1 MRFTGGQK
9 FKCSVVSLTSILL
22 FLFSF
27 NSWSQSV
34 LLDDFNRANNNTVGL
49 SWVETQ
55 TVSPTSATITTNV
68 LRMNSTTAGRDYVT
82 YDVTS
87 MYNTVLSSNT
97 GLLEW
102 AFNMRQSR
110 ADPSGFDAG
119 NYGIAFVLG
128 STTNNLMTSSGYAV
142 VLGNS
147 GSGDNLRLVSF
158 AGGVSTNLGLSA
170 VINPAND
177 FGSDYLTVKVTY
189 NPVGDVWTLYLG
201 TVTANF
207 VDPALSN
214 I

>member
-1 MRFTGGQK
+1 MRFSSGQK
-9 FKCSVVSLTSILL
+9 VKSSVVFFSSILL
-22 FLFSF
+22 LLISF
-27 NSWSQSV
+27 NSWGQSV
-34 LLDDFNRANNNTVGL
+34 LLDDFNRPDNNTVGL

-55 TVSPTSATITTNV
+55 TVSPTSATVNTNV
-68 LRMNSTTAGRDYVT
+68 LRMSSGTAGRDYVT
-82 YDVTS
+82 YDVS
-87 MYNTVLSSNT
+87 AMYNTVLSSNT

-128 STTNNLMTSSGYAV
+128 ATTNNFLTASGYAV

-158 AGGVSTNLGLSA
+158 ASGVATNLGLSA

-177 FGSDYLTVKVTY
+177 FGSDYLTVKVTSI
-189 NPVGDVWTLYLG
+189 PVGNVWTL
-201 TVTANF
+201 
-207 VDPALSN
+207 
-214 I
+214 